1 MYLSDDEEKFLDF
14 FLPFQ
19 GVRQKKKESKY
30 PRIED
35 ERTPEKHEGRRE
47 RAKGKLER

>member
-1 MYLSDDEEKFLDF
+1 MTSFYLFKESGK
-14 FLPFQ
+14 
-19 GVRQKKKESKY
+19 KKKESKY

>member
-1 MYLSDDEEKFLDF
+1 MTSFYLFKESGE
-14 FLPFQ
+14 
-19 GVRQKKKESKY
+19 KKESKY
-30 PRIED
+30 PRIEE